1 MLSRPWGLGGSCIA
15 LALVLRAS
23 HASAASPPYTQ
34 QAEWAA
40 GAGAQF
46 GTAVAVSGSTAVVG
60 APNANGAGA
69 VAVFGLSGA
78 TWTQQATLTPA
89 DAATGDAFGA
99 SVSFDGS
106 TLVVGAPQKAGGS
119 GRAYVFVQS
128 GTSWVQQA
136 ELSAPDATS
145 QFANSVQVS
154 GSGAFVGA
162 PGSSAVYVFGRS
174 GSTWSEQQRL
184 QASDP
189 TGADAF
195 GASLALSGTSL
206 LIGAPNRASQTGAV
220 YVFGGNGAGAWA
232 QLAELT
238 ALDHAAGDRFGAA
251 IAGSGTTAWIGAPG
265 HSGRAGAAYVFAGS
279 GASWTEQQA
288 VPDPAGAANDLFGSS
303 MASASQQAIVGSPGL
318 LSRGGVYAFAQN
330 GTVWSQQQQ
339 LTGSDS
345 SNNDAFGSAV
355 ALQASTVIVG
365 ASARNGSTGAA
376 YAFRAPVSNVP
387 ALGPWAPVLGALLL
401 FAGLG
406 VTATRRRGS
415 RLPPLPKENLR

>member
-1 MLSRPWGLGGSCIA
+1 MLSRPWGLGGSCVA
-15 LALVLRAS
+15 LALVLGAGD
-23 HASAASPPYTQ
+23 ASAASPLYTQ

-46 GTAVAVSGSTAVVG
+46 GYAVAVSGNTAVVG

-69 VAVFGLSGA
+69 VAVFGLSGT
-78 TWTQQATLTPA
+78 TWTQQATLTPS
-89 DAATGDAFGA
+89 DATTGDAFGA
-99 SVSFDGS
+99 SVSLDGN
-106 TLVVGAPQKAGGS
+106 TLIVGAPQRAAAS
-119 GRAYVFVQS
+119 GRAYVFVRS

-136 ELSAPDATS
+136 ELSALDATS
-145 QFANSVQVS
+145 QFAYSVLVS
-154 GSGAFVGA
+154 GNGAFVGA
-162 PGSSAVYVFGRS
+162 FGSSAVYVFGRS

-195 GASLALSGTSL
+195 GASLSLGGTTL

-232 QLAELT
+232 QQAELT
-238 ALDHAAGDRFGAA
+238 APDHGPGDRFGAA
-251 IAGSGTTAWIGAPG
+251 VAASGNTAWIGAPG
-265 HSGRAGAAYVFAGS
+265 HSGRAGAAYVFASSGS
-279 GASWTEQQA
+279 SWTEQQA
-288 VPDPAGAANDLFGSS
+288 VPDPVGAANDLFGSS
-303 MASASQQAIVGSPGL
+303 LAVASREAIVGSPGL
-318 LSRGGVYAFAQN
+318 LSRGGVYAFMQS
-330 GTVWSQQQQ
+330 GTAWSQQQQ
-339 LTGSDS
+339 LTGSDT

-355 ALQASTVIVG
+355 ALQASTFIAG

-376 YAFRAPVSNVP
+376 YAFTAPGLNVP
-387 ALGPWAPVLGALLL
+387 ALGPWTPVLGALLL